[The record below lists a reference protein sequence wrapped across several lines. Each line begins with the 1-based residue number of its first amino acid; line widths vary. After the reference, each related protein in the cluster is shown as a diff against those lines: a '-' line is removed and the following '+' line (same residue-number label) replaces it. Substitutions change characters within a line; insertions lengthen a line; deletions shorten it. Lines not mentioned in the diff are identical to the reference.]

1 MRATRNIYPP
11 LNTTTTIISLTDEEL
26 KNAYDNEEQFYD
38 LVSKVLELADNP
50 KVFTVK
56 IPQFSRRFLR

>member
-26 KNAYDNEEQFYD
+26 KKAYDNEEQFYD
-38 LVSKVLELADNP
+38 LVSKVLELADNS